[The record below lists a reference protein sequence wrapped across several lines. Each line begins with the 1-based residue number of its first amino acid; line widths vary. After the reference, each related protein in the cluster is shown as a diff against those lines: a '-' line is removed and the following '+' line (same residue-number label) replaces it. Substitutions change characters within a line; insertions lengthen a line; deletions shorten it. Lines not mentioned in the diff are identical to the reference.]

1 MSKDKKAGLIPYFFN
16 EELGVFEYLMM
27 VSSNAA
33 YGGPDPMISKG
44 GQDPGEDALTTA
56 IREAREEL
64 GLKVE
69 NLAERPQ
76 LLTEKSYRNYKLTV
90 YFAPVHSKHDFGE
103 FCYETKETRWMTL
116 ADFIKFGREDHLIF
130 VQSLDNL
137 LTQ

>member
-44 GQDPGEDALTTA
+44 GQDPGEDTLTTA

-64 GLKVE
+64 GLKLE

-76 LLTEKSYRNYKLTV
+76 LLTEKSYKNYKLTV
-90 YFAPVHSKHDFGE
+90 YFAPVHSKRDFGE

-116 ADFIKFGREDHLIF
+116 DDFVKYGREDHLEF
-130 VQSLDNL
+130 VEALDKQLN
-137 LTQ
+137 Q

>member
-16 EELGVFEYLMM
+16 EELGAFEYLMM

-44 GQDPGEDALTTA
+44 GQDPGEDTLTTA
-56 IREAREEL
+56 IREAQEEL

-69 NLAERPQ
+69 NLAEPPQ
-76 LLTEKSYRNYKLTV
+76 LLTEKSYKNYKLTV
-90 YFAPVHSKHDFGE
+90 YFAPVRSKHYFGE

-116 ADFIKFGREDHLIF
+116 ADFVKFGREDHLIF
-130 VQSLDNL
+130 VQDLDNL
-137 LTQ
+137 LNQ